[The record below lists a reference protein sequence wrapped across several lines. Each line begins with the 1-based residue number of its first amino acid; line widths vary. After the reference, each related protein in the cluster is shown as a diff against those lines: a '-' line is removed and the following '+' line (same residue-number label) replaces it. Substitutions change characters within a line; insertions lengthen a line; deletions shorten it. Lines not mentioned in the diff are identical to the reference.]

1 MPVLQRLLLTCLL
14 SSVLASMTACSTPS
28 RLVVASPP
36 PELLEDCPPPAISRE
51 VLPAIAAGRAD
62 DAGRAYVDYVLTV
75 EAAWNA
81 CRDRQR
87 ALRAYVRR
95 METLH
100 DPS

>member
-1 MPVLQRLLLTCLL
+1 MPVLQRLLLICLL

-28 RLVVASPP
+28 RLVVAS
-36 PELLEDCPPPAISRE
+36 PPPAISRE

-95 METLH
+95 MEALH

>member
-1 MPVLQRLLLTCLL
+1 
-14 SSVLASMTACSTPS
+14 MTACSTPS

-95 METLH
+95 MEALH

>member
-1 MPVLQRLLLTCLL
+1 M
-14 SSVLASMTACSTPS
+14 
-28 RLVVASPP
+28 ASPP

-81 CRDRQR
+81 CRDR
-87 ALRAYVRR
+87 
-95 METLH
+95 
-100 DPS
+100 